1 MLLFIKSADGLAAPL
16 MTPSK
21 THPLFGLMLAGFGA
35 LVLTPDALFIRLSGM
50 DVWNMLVWRGLQ
62 LGLMMYLLI
71 LLTSWHEKGTI
82 FKKAFSWRGLGI
94 SLCQF
99 TSNLA
104 FIVGIAETS
113 VSVIL
118 FALATSPIFGAYF
131 SRLVLG
137 ERTHIST
144 WLATIFTLF
153 GIFITV
159 MDAGSSIAAPDGSVL
174 FGALC
179 GLTAA
184 GAIGLNFVLLRKH
197 DDLPVAAII
206 GNGSLLSGFL
216 GLAIVGPWTLLEGN
230 WLMISICGLI
240 ILPVSFYCLT
250 SASRYT
256 AAANIGLLMLLETIL
271 GPIWVWLGVGEA
283 MTSQMIIGGVI
294 VVATLAIY
302 VIYSSLRLSQI
313 D

>member
-1 MLLFIKSADGLAAPL
+1 

-21 THPLFGLMLAGFGA
+21 THPLFGIMLAGFGA

-62 LGLMMYLLI
+62 LGLIMYAVILI
-71 LLTSWHEKGTI
+71 TSWHEKGII
-82 FKKAFSWRGLGI
+82 FKKALSWRGIGV

-131 SRLVLG
+131 SRLILK
-137 ERTHIST
+137 ERTHLST

-159 MDAGSSIAAPDGSVL
+159 MDAGSSHAAPDGSVI

-197 DDLPVAAII
+197 DDLPIPAII
-206 GNGSLLSGFL
+206 GNGSLLSGIL
-216 GLAIVGPWTLLEGN
+216 GLLIVGPSTLFEGN
-230 WLMISICGLI
+230 WVMISICGLI

-271 GPIWVWLGVGEA
+271 GPIWVWIGVGEA
-283 MTSQMIIGGVI
+283 PTTQMMIGGMI
-294 VVATLAIY
+294 VVVTLAIY
-302 VIYSSLRLSQI
+302 VIYSSMRLSRNA
-313 D
+313 